1 MEGMFTSREQAE
13 EQWTDYAQQHLEGR
27 KVVEVRYMSEDEGD
41 GFGWRRRPLLIIF
54 DDKTVLFA
62 SQDGEGNDAG
72 TLFGQNEAVGDLTF
86 PAL

>member
-1 MEGMFTSREQAE
+1 MEDARPRHEEIE

-62 SQDGEGNDAG
+62 SQDDEGNGAG
-72 TLFGQNEAVGDLTF
+72 SLFGQNQTVGELTF
-86 PAL
+86 PSL

>member
-1 MEGMFTSREQAE
+1 MEDARPRHEEIE

>member
-1 MEGMFTSREQAE
+1 MEDARPRHEEIE

-86 PAL
+86 PSL